1 MMKCRMQVDCSTRRI
16 YVYWGREGE
25 KNEWICIYI
34 PVLWEMDGEKE
45 RGNQRLKC
53 PPV

>member
-1 MMKCRMQVDCSTRRI
+1 MKCRMQVDCSTRRI
-16 YVYWGREGE
+16 CVYWGRR
-25 KNEWICIYI
+25 EWMNLYI
-34 PVLWEMDGEKE
+34 LWEMDGEKE